1 MRLVHAPL
9 LASLHRLSND
19 LAASCFQRKQKA
31 GSLHASLFHL
41 EAARNRRPL
50 LDPGSEPSPPRPWYL
65 CSLSFSPIK
74 FSSSNT
80 PHLPFLVG
88 DALFSFCRPLF
99 FSYLCLFLY
108 IYHTHNIREGM
119 LHRKPCLLSQ
129 LRHAQP
135 TRKVPSTISSSMSVD
150 SGPFEWM
157 MRRRGL
163 SKTGEFGTCQM

>member
-41 EAARNRRPL
+41 EAARNRRRL

-65 CSLSFSPIK
+65 CSLSFSPFN

-88 DALFSFCRPLF
+88 NAFFLSFFLSSSVCLISLSFPFYISHPQHPRRHASQKTMPSQPTPTRPLVTKVIGT
-99 FSYLCLFLY
+99 Y
-108 IYHTHNIREGM
+108 I
-119 LHRKPCLLSQ
+119 S
-129 LRHAQP
+129 
-135 TRKVPSTISSSMSVD
+135 
-150 SGPFEWM
+150 
-157 MRRRGL
+157 
-163 SKTGEFGTCQM
+163 